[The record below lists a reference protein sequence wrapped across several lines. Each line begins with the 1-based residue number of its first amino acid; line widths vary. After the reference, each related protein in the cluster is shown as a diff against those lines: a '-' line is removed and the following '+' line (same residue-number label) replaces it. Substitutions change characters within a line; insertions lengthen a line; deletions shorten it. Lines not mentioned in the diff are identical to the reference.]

1 MSSKEFKAIKN
12 VTPEQFALAL
22 SSLQTAID
30 KKDTAGEW
38 VNFTAKTL
46 LLLGKIAINQFGF
59 GPALQLLE
67 EVIGPNEDI
76 MNILRKLLEEK
87 NA

>member
-1 MSSKEFKAIKN
+1 MSKDFVAIKN
-12 VTPEQFALAL
+12 VTPEQFKDAIT
-22 SSLQTAID
+22 SLQQAID
-30 KKDTAGEW
+30 KKDTFGEW
-38 VNFTAKTL
+38 ANFTAKTL
-46 LLLGKIAINQFGF
+46 FLLGKIAINQFGF

-67 EVIGPNEDI
+67 EAVGPNKDI

>member
-1 MSSKEFKAIKN
+1 MSNEFKAI
-12 VTPEQFALAL
+12 VTVTQADLEKALG
-22 SSLQTAID
+22 SLQTAID

-46 LLLGKIAINQFGF
+46 ILLGKIAISQFGF
-59 GPALQLLE
+59 GPALQLIE
-67 EVIGPNEDI
+67 QVIGPNKDI
-76 MNILRKLLEEK
+76 MDILRKLLEEK